1 LIKEQEKQTEI
12 NAVLLQILS
21 DIQRQLQHGPTTS
34 NVDRHHTKKTQS
46 PPEIQK
52 HGPESS
58 HTRRSTSKKAQHGAK
73 RHANA
78 KDSTEESSSEETDNS
93 KELSSSETSSH
104 SQRRRKKRKH
114 SKSHDPEEFKKSKP
128 PTFDGEI
135 KKGEEAEVWLLG
147 LKKYFRVHDYSENL
161 KARITIFNLNGK
173 ASIWWEDLRNVKG
186 IHEKDLSWKQFEKYF
201 KKKYLSE
208 KYYDGKTKEFY
219 ELKLGQLTIDEYINK
234 FLELMRYVPYI
245 KDEKVKMQ

>member
-1 LIKEQEKQTEI
+1 
-12 NAVLLQILS
+12 
-21 DIQRQLQHGPTTS
+21 
-34 NVDRHHTKKTQS
+34 
-46 PPEIQK
+46 
-52 HGPESS
+52 
-58 HTRRSTSKKAQHGAK
+58 
-73 RHANA
+73 
-78 KDSTEESSSEETDNS
+78 
-93 KELSSSETSSH
+93 
-104 SQRRRKKRKH
+104 
-114 SKSHDPEEFKKSKP
+114 
-128 PTFDGEI
+128 
-135 KKGEEAEVWLLG
+135 